1 MSKQLNPGDAQPKS
15 VSNNLVQAAEERGQN
30 SNLTDETA
38 QSLEAPNRLPHKWT
52 LNVQGVH
59 LDVDTPTIMVRDAL
73 SQAGFDPNQGWL
85 IFLKVSGKPKEA
97 VELSTTI
104 DLTRP
109 GIEKLRLT
117 PREVNNGEAAP
128 APRRAFALL
137 DVDEEYLQWLSQA
150 WETVIDDKRRWLLI
164 HDYRLPE
171 GYIADRTT
179 LALEIPSTY
188 PGAQID
194 MFYAYPPANLASG
207 RTIDRTQVRAVI
219 EGCEYHGWS
228 RHRGPA
234 SPWNPTT
241 DNVITHL
248 ALVESALAKEVGL

>member
-1 MSKQLNPGDAQPKS
+1 MSNQLKTGGESPKLAVHNPAQATGTPHGID
-15 VSNNLVQAAEERGQN
+15 VTHGAFLGAEGSDRRP
-30 SNLTDETA
+30 A
-38 QSLEAPNRLPHKWT
+38 KWT
-52 LNVQGVH
+52 LNVQGVR
-59 LDVDTPTIMVRDAL
+59 LDVDAPTITVRDAL

-85 IFLKVSGKPKEA
+85 IFLKVSGGPKEA

-137 DVDEEYLQWLSQA
+137 DADETYLQLLGQA
-150 WETVIDDKRRWLLI
+150 WETVIDANRRWLLI
-164 HDYRLPE
+164 RDYPLPG
-171 GYIADRTT
+171 GYTTDRTT
-179 LALEIPSTY
+179 LALEIPNTY
-188 PGAQID
+188 PSAQID
-194 MFYAYPPANLASG
+194 MFYTYPPASLASG
-207 RTIDRTQVRAVI
+207 RAIDRTQVRAVI
-219 EGCEYHGWS
+219 GGCEYHGWS

-234 SPWNPTT
+234 SPWNPAT
-241 DNVITHL
+241 DNVVTHL

>member
-1 MSKQLNPGDAQPKS
+1 MSNQLKTGD
-15 VSNNLVQAAEERGQN
+15 
-30 SNLTDETA
+30 
-38 QSLEAPNRLPHKWT
+38 EAPKPPVNDLVHNAEGGHGLTHEADHGAEGSRGRPQKWT

-59 LDVDTPTIMVRDAL
+59 LDLNTPTIMVRDAL

-85 IFLKVSGKPKEA
+85 IFLKVSGGPKEA

-137 DVDEEYLQWLSQA
+137 DVDEEHLQSLCQA
-150 WETVIDDKRRWLLI
+150 WETVIEDKRRWLII
-164 HDYRLPE
+164 HDYPLPE
-171 GYIADRTT
+171 GYTTSRTA
-179 LALEIPSTY
+179 LALEIPCTY
-188 PGAQID
+188 PSAQID
-194 MFYAYPPANLASG
+194 MFYTYPPASLASG
-207 RTIDRTQVRAVI
+207 RAIDRTQVRAVI
-219 EGCEYHGWS
+219 GGCEYHGWS

-234 SPWNPTT
+234 SPWNPAT
-241 DNVITHL
+241 DNVVTHL